1 MFNIWWLPGKW
12 MEMVYVSKKKKKRKR
27 KEQENEREK
36 LMVQIVGI
44 EWERDEG
51 TIWFLKNHHSSLT
64 QFLSFI
70 ILSLITYNWKNHN
83 FLRWHVGHLF
93 LILIIQKILL
103 FVRPTN
109 WLGAA
114 FTSYFFFS
122 FLFSFIPQH
131 PNSPKSVKRN

>member
-1 MFNIWWLPGKW
+1 MEESFFLKLLFNMRWLPGKWIKDRKSQKEERKKKKKGIERGRVFFFFFKLLFNIWWLPGKW

-70 ILSLITYNWKNHN
+70 IL
-83 FLRWHVGHLF
+83 
-93 LILIIQKILL
+93 
-103 FVRPTN
+103 
-109 WLGAA
+109 
-114 FTSYFFFS
+114 
-122 FLFSFIPQH
+122 
-131 PNSPKSVKRN
+131 